1 MDWVDCISKWL
12 HNKSLIILVIL
23 SLSNV
28 NLCGFHVSDRNE
40 QPLESEEIIE
50 KMDSITAIT
59 PMSSSSHDKNGN
71 FVVNGRINMITS
83 FEVYS
88 ALGGELK
95 VELLQDNGLVLCYPT
110 PDQHLFVDSFNESR
124 FQRIKDVCEDMN
136 GIMITTETSS
146 NGKEEQFRIDTRFGN
161 TYRTNIGNENC
172 IVLWLIYDT
181 YKANEIETFKMNSN
195 FGVHALF
202 KSSDT
207 ANINSTQKSLTYLPF
222 WKYVAVDD
230 NGKRIQMFWKEIF
243 ASPSVQAVTSAIKFK
258 ATGGGHCCA
267 ITAKIMGAR
276 VTKCFYQ
283 WVNVGSTCEAP
294 PIEGQSTDNAS
305 SDNLSEHERKKLDEL
320 YNLYEFSSLSNET
333 AVTCAEDSSK
343 QIAQHFKLKNY
354 NHNKLEFAAKLKAE
368 VKVDA
373 LLCLQKFRPSTIK
386 EIRIREMKEE
396 TVKSIDQARSFAS
409 NTTETYDYLNSF
421 DSTKYETH
429 NVTSIV
435 TNPDKIQTKQLHR
448 FCKGIEILLNT
459 TAEFT
464 NNKDAL
470 EKIDE
475 EKKRLGYP
483 DKSVYDTCPF
493 MNTID

>member
-12 HNKSLIILVIL
+12 HNKSLIILAIL
-23 SLSNV
+23 TVSNV
-28 NLCGFHVSDRNE
+28 NLSGFHVSDRNE

-88 ALGGELK
+88 ALGGGTEDEISVVICRQDSK
-95 VELLQDNGLVLCYPT
+95 SYCKDNG
-110 PDQHLFVDSFNESR
+110 FNESR

-181 YKANEIETFKMNSN
+181 YKANEIETFKINSN

-222 WKYVAVDD
+222 GNMWLLMIMAREYK
-230 NGKRIQMFWKEIF
+230 
-243 ASPSVQAVTSAIKFK
+243 SIKFK

-373 LLCLQKFRPSTIK
+373 LLCLQKFRP
-386 EIRIREMKEE
+386 R
-396 TVKSIDQARSFAS
+396 
-409 NTTETYDYLNSF
+409 Y
-421 DSTKYETH
+421 
-429 NVTSIV
+429 
-435 TNPDKIQTKQLHR
+435 QLH
-448 FCKGIEILLNT
+448 IQ
-459 TAEFT
+459 
-464 NNKDAL
+464 NNL
-470 EKIDE
+470 EK
-475 EKKRLGYP
+475 K
-483 DKSVYDTCPF
+483 
-493 MNTID
+493 N